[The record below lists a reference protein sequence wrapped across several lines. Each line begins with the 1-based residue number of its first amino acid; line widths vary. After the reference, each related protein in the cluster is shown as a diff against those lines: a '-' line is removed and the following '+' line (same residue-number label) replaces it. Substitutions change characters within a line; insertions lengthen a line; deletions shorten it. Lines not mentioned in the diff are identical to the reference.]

1 VVLMVLMVGGGSNR
15 DVDGDRIS
23 LEPPTN
29 CDGVIACDGFVACDG
44 IDLDMY
50 DSSLHGRILRA
61 EKGRTTSLCARRGLM
76 PSQEVMS
83 VRLRERMLNLVI
95 ER

>member
-15 DVDGDRIS
+15 NVDGDRIS
-23 LEPPTN
+23 LELPMN
-29 CDGVIACDGFVACDG
+29 GDGVIACDG

-50 DSSLHGRILRA
+50 DGCLHGRILRA
-61 EKGRTTSLCARRGLM
+61 ESRRTTSPCARRKTHAVA
-76 PSQEVMS
+76 EVMS
-83 VRLRERMLNLVI
+83 VRLREQKLNLVI